1 MRRIRC
7 LRTAYFSDNRREY
20 PFMKAIL
27 LLLIAIAL
35 VMTAQMREKSAP
47 DAINPTDE
55 LIDRELTEN
64 EQREQTK
71 SPPHE

>member
-1 MRRIRC
+1 MHRIRRLC
-7 LRTAYFSDNRREY
+7 TAYFSDNRRKY

-35 VMTAQMREKSAP
+35 VMTAQMREKSTP

-55 LIDRELTEN
+55 LIDRELMEN
-64 EQREQTK
+64 EQHEQTK

>member
-7 LRTAYFSDNRREY
+7 LCTAYFSDNRREY

-27 LLLIAIAL
+27 LLLIAVAL

-71 SPPHE
+71 SPPYE